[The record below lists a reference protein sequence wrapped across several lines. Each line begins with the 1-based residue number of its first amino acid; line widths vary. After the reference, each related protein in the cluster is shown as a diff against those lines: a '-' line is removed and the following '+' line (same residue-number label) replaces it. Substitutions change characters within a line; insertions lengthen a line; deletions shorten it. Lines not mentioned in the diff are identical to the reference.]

1 MLKMIKFV
9 GPRAN
14 LCFGP
19 LGVFVLIKMKN
30 SRRPSR
36 LSITSLDSGDDK
48 LYQEKLMKDQ
58 KKVGHGAWRGNHG
71 KRFLDSTKET
81 WDGNPTPVV
90 TVTANWC
97 SCGWP

>member
-1 MLKMIKFV
+1 LTNVKDDQVCGSIGKAFFWT
-9 GPRAN
+9 PWP
-14 LCFGP
+14 F
-19 LGVFVLIKMKN
+19 LIKMN
-30 SRRPSR
+30 SRKPSR

-58 KKVGHGAWRGNHG
+58 KKVGHGAGRGNHG
-71 KRFLDSTKET
+71 KHFPDPTKET

-90 TVTANWC
+90 AVTANWC